1 MNSVFFVHIFR
12 FVICVLFQVLV
23 FRQVT
28 FGWAT
33 FDYVHVLVYPVFIM
47 LLPIRTPQPI
57 LISLGFLIGI
67 VVDLFY
73 QTPGVHAAAGVLTA
87 FVRPII
93 LKLIEPRGG
102 YNLNDSPT
110 MEKFGFM
117 WFLIFSSSLL
127 FIHLIGYF
135 SMEVF
140 TPVKAGE
147 IFLRSIFSFFA
158 SIIFILAYIGI
169 LKPRE

>member
-1 MNSVFFVHIFR
+1 MNSAFLVHIFR

-28 FGWAT
+28 FGWAN
-33 FDYVHVLVYPVFIM
+33 FDYIHVLVYPVFIM

-67 VVDLFY
+67 TVDLFY
-73 QTPGVHAAAGVLTA
+73 HTPGVHAAAGVLSA

-110 MEKFGFM
+110 MEKFDFV
-117 WFLIFSSSLL
+117 WFLIYSSSFLL
-127 FIHLIGYF
+127 IHLLGYF

-140 TPVKAGE
+140 TPVKSGE
-147 IFLRSIFSFFA
+147 IILRSVFSFFA
-158 SIIFILAYIGI
+158 SIVFILVYIGI